1 MEFFTACC
9 MMFFSITAVGLMA
22 FAVFAIGFL
31 MGYKKEDKRIKTKNR
46 NMDFDDEIKEEKA
59 KKDWKRFLEYDGS
72 IPYENV

>member
-1 MEFFTACC
+1 
-9 MMFFSITAVGLMA
+9 MA

-46 NMDFDDEIKEEKA
+46 NMDFGDEIKEEKA